1 MSVPEGYKL
10 YLDILPIEE
19 SYWENLLKLTPYTG
33 ETQISMTLDK
43 GRHALLY
50 MMYDEEGNLRRTGS
64 SELIIAPLRFKDTM
78 EEYGEWTEWKNIS
91 GCQYQFGG
99 LINGSLNG
107 DCLIRRN
114 AEYPSLVNIRLLTS
128 TDPLFNGVDRD
139 IIIDLDTSLAS
150 IPRQNTGIQLDGY
163 ESVYVADSYTFL
175 KSLYYITENKLYDDT
190 LLGLHVI
197 YEVSDGENLN
207 SLEGIELLRLPAPIS
222 YILSEEYHSTP
233 ATMASEAASL
243 KLNQNIKPTRK

>member
-1 MSVPEGYKL
+1 
-10 YLDILPIEE
+10 
-19 SYWENLLKLTPYTG
+19 
-33 ETQISMTLDK
+33 MT
-43 GRHALLY
+43 
-50 MMYDEEGNLRRTGS
+50 NLRRTGS

-139 IIIDLDTSLAS
+139 IIIDLDSSLAS

-163 ESVYVADSYTFL
+163 ESVYVADSYTSL
-175 KSLYYITENKLYDDT
+175 KSLYYITENKLYDDI
-190 LLGLHVI
+190 LLELHLI
-197 YEVSDGENLN
+197 YEMSDGENLN
-207 SLEGIELLRLPAPIS
+207 SLEGSELLRLPAPIS
-222 YILSEEYHSTP
+222 YILSEEYQSTP
-233 ATMASEAASL
+233 SATMASEAASL
-243 KLNQNIKPTRK
+243 KLNQNIKSTRK

>member
-1 MSVPEGYKL
+1 MKLDLVTFQYEGDVAVHQHRRKVWIGEPPSPIVTTSSENPMQTFGYYFTEEETETITVSMSVPEGYKL

-33 ETQISMTLDK
+33 ETQISRTIDK

-64 SELIIAPLRFKDTM
+64 SELIIVPLRFKDTM

-99 LINGSLNG
+99 LVNGTLNG

-128 TDPLFNGVDRD
+128 TDPLFKWC
-139 IIIDLDTSLAS
+139 A
-150 IPRQNTGIQLDGY
+150 
-163 ESVYVADSYTFL
+163 
-175 KSLYYITENKLYDDT
+175 
-190 LLGLHVI
+190 
-197 YEVSDGENLN
+197 
-207 SLEGIELLRLPAPIS
+207 LRV
-222 YILSEEYHSTP
+222 
-233 ATMASEAASL
+233 
-243 KLNQNIKPTRK
+243 